1 MRVVFFG
8 SPEFAVPTLQ
18 SLAAS
23 PVFEVAL
30 VVTQAARGA
39 SAVEV
44 AAKGLGLPIYKPETL
59 RDAASREPLLAAE
72 PDLFVVAAFG
82 LIFRQR
88 TLDIPRLGSINIHPS
103 LLPKYRGAS
112 PIVAAIA
119 SGDHE
124 TGVALM
130 VMDTGIDT
138 GAVVSQERAAIADGD
153 TSASLGTRLARLGA
167 ELVVR
172 DVPRWVTGELVASPQ
187 QGSLA
192 SLTRTLTKA
201 DGWIDWT
208 RPAVA
213 IERHVRAMW
222 PWPRAW
228 TTIYGSPIQIHGA
241 RVVAVEHGEYQP
253 GAAVLARR
261 TLIVACGEDALEIQ
275 TVEPA
280 GRRTMPASA
289 YLNGVRAPIVR
300 VGDAGAPE
308 PVPPLIVPVESCSVG
323 Q

>member
-1 MRVVFFG
+1 LRVVFFG

-18 SLAAS
+18 SLAVS
-23 PVFEVAL
+23 PVFDVAL

-39 SAVEV
+39 SPVEV
-44 AAKGLGLPIYKPETL
+44 AATGLGLPIYKPETL
-59 RDAASREPLLAAE
+59 RDASSREPLIAAE

-88 TLDIPRLGSINIHPS
+88 TLDIPRLGSLNVHPS

-119 SGDHE
+119 SGDYE

-130 VMDTGIDT
+130 VMDAGIDS
-138 GAVVSQERAAIADGD
+138 GAVVSQERAAISDED
-153 TSASLGTRLARLGA
+153 TSASLSARLAHMGA
-167 ELVVR
+167 GLVVR
-172 DVPRWVTGELVASPQ
+172 DVPRWVNGELVAAPQ
-187 QGSLA
+187 QSSQA
-192 SLTRTLTKA
+192 SRTRTLTKA
-201 DGWIDWT
+201 DGWIDWS
-208 RPAVA
+208 RPASH

-228 TTIYGSPIQIHGA
+228 TTIHGSPIQIHGA
-241 RVVAVEHGEYQP
+241 RVAAVENGDYEP
-253 GAAVLARR
+253 GTVVPARKR
-261 TLIVACGEDALEIQ
+261 LIVACGRDAIEIQ

-300 VGDAGAPE
+300 VGETGRPE
-308 PVPPLIVPVESCSVG
+308 PVPPLITPIVT
-323 Q
+323 